1 MNDTEKQ
8 QQDTATDSR
17 TRAMLPATEED
28 TVLLAR
34 WLRRMP
40 FAGDT
45 FASSCLALEAEPL
58 PPINAKGGRD
68 AEGWTA
74 VYEVTV
80 KPEWVNGMGGLH
92 GAAAAW
98 IVDMYVH
105 ATREGLTQVHEHD
118 HQPARDG
125 HVEPVGAEHQHRDEL
140 LCPGY
145 DVSTSAGE
153 LTAAG
158 RACASR
164 RSLSAWA
171 RRSAH
176 AAAS

>member
-1 MNDTEKQ
+1 MMTDTDKP

-17 TRAMLPATEED
+17 TRSMIPAVEED
-28 TVLLAR
+28 TVLLKR

-45 FASSCLALEAEPL
+45 FASSCRAIEAEPL
-58 PPINAKGGRD
+58 PPVNAKGGRD

-80 KPEWVNGMGGLH
+80 KPEWLNGGGGLH

-98 IVDMYVH
+98 IVDSESRRGLADTSVH
-105 ATREGLTQVHEHD
+105 QHV
-118 HQPARDG
+118 HQPPG
-125 HVEPVGAEHQHRDEL
+125 HGDVEPVGAQHQHRDEL
-140 LCPGY
+140 LRAGH
-145 DVSTSAGE
+145 DVRLPEGT
-153 LTAAG
+153 LTTVG
-158 RACASR
+158 RASALR
-164 RSLSAWA
+164 RPLSAWA
-171 RRSAH
+171 RRSAR